1 MDKKDKD
8 KASNKDTQRAGLDQ
22 IESIPTSRMSRMFRT
37 GWAARKAV
45 PLALKRT
52 VELVSAEKGDR
63 KEAAEKI
70 LAEQE
75 AYAEELFRTL
85 GTMKGLAQKI
95 GQVVSYME
103 GVLPPELAPI
113 YQRVL
118 ARLQDSAPA
127 LPPMVSQSVI
137 EEELDCLIED
147 HFDEFDEEP
156 FAAASIGQVHRGRLH
171 DGTEVAIKVQYPDV
185 DRAFISDLKN
195 LKVIETLFS
204 PLISYYKGKD
214 IIELTRQQLLD
225 ELDYVKERKNHQQ
238 FRSFFQDHPSIHIPK
253 VFPEL
258 STGKLLVTE
267 FVDGMSFHEVCEEDE
282 TLRNRVAQNLFLF
295 YWRSIFIHRF
305 VNGDP
310 HPGNYIFHKDG
321 RISCLD
327 FGAAIPVQPSFAQQF
342 QTNITAYIHQDD
354 ETFRAT
360 LAGTYG
366 VPDDDEIVF
375 SAYASAI
382 HAFLEPF
389 HPEKQPFQFS
399 TEWMEQYF
407 EQAASQAKQ
416 ILLRGGK
423 IPKLPPPAVIPTD
436 LPLMQ
441 RVGMGLSSLI
451 TPLKGSGHWD
461 SLAMEVFVQ
470 TT

>member
-8 KASNKDTQRAGLDQ
+8 KTSNKDTQRAGLEQ

-147 HFDEFDEEP
+147 HF
-156 FAAASIGQVHRGRLH
+156 
-171 DGTEVAIKVQYPDV
+171 
-185 DRAFISDLKN
+185 
-195 LKVIETLFS
+195 
-204 PLISYYKGKD
+204 
-214 IIELTRQQLLD
+214 
-225 ELDYVKERKNHQQ
+225 
-238 FRSFFQDHPSIHIPK
+238 
-253 VFPEL
+253 
-258 STGKLLVTE
+258 
-267 FVDGMSFHEVCEEDE
+267 
-282 TLRNRVAQNLFLF
+282 
-295 YWRSIFIHRF
+295 
-305 VNGDP
+305 
-310 HPGNYIFHKDG
+310 
-321 RISCLD
+321 
-327 FGAAIPVQPSFAQQF
+327 
-342 QTNITAYIHQDD
+342 
-354 ETFRAT
+354 
-360 LAGTYG
+360 
-366 VPDDDEIVF
+366 
-375 SAYASAI
+375 
-382 HAFLEPF
+382 
-389 HPEKQPFQFS
+389 
-399 TEWMEQYF
+399 
-407 EQAASQAKQ
+407 
-416 ILLRGGK
+416 
-423 IPKLPPPAVIPTD
+423 
-436 LPLMQ
+436 
-441 RVGMGLSSLI
+441 
-451 TPLKGSGHWD
+451 
-461 SLAMEVFVQ
+461 
-470 TT
+470 